1 MQTTMDAW
9 QLVRAAVTD
18 QDVIDRYTAKVH
30 TDPAQPCWYW
40 TGALHS
46 RTGHGRFW
54 VGTHPLDGRSG
65 GGGLVIDGGS
75 AAGSSGVR
83 SREVGIIASRFA
95 WALHHGPDALDQ
107 APVLAHTC
115 DEASCQ
121 NPAHLVLSSNAENN
135 DDWQRRRWSI
145 GSPLR
150 DTRGPAGR
158 AQAIREAIIMGSSV
172 QHAKQ
177 AGASALDRDQLPLWG
192 GERDEQ
198 DDLGSGQLLL
208 WGEQLNEGRAPS

>member
-9 QLVRAAVTD
+9 QLVRSAVTD

-30 TDPAQPCWYW
+30 TDPAQSCWYW
-40 TGALHS
+40 FGALHS

-54 VGTHPLDGRSG
+54 VGTHPLDESG
-65 GGGLVIDGGS
+65 VGGLAGGV
-75 AAGSSGVR
+75 SGVR

-121 NPAHLVLSSNAENN
+121 NPEHLVLSSNAENN
-135 DDWQRRRWSI
+135 DDWHRRRWSI

-158 AQAIREAIIMGSSV
+158 AQAIREAIIMGTSV

-177 AGASALDRDQLPLWG
+177 AGSSALDRDQLPLWG
-192 GERDEQ
+192 DELDKQ
-198 DDLGSGQLLL
+198 DDLDSGQLLL
-208 WGEQLNEGRAPS
+208 WGEQLNEERTPS